1 MNNKIVCGIGV
12 LLIALTGNSQQLT
25 IKQQDSAFLT
35 HPFKEKVQAFKKSLS
50 KSFVNFNGS
59 GLSLYGAM
67 SLNQQNIND
76 KALVAPINYI
86 YDEVN
91 SSIFKPGYTGGFRI
105 DGIYKEKHR
114 YSFSLAL
121 NRVVAGNHYV
131 YKHGL
136 SPFIEDFTHF
146 KADYK
151 FTTISIAAHYK
162 KLLPIN
168 DMSKYKFYAIAGPS
182 LDYKISSISKEQ
194 LLNGAGNRAFF
205 NADLGAEF
213 DNKGYYILYAHYK
226 LGANLLHSTVP
237 VQMNR
242 FELGMSIKAKD
253 LF

>member
-1 MNNKIVCGIGV
+1 MIKTICFFVALLFTGV
-12 LLIALTGNSQQLT
+12 ASSQQLN
-25 IKQQDSAFLT
+25 IRQQDSLFLS
-35 HPFKEKVQAFKKSLS
+35 HPFKDKLQAIKNTLS
-50 KSFVNFNGS
+50 KSFLYFKGE

-67 SLNQQNIND
+67 SFNQQHIND
-76 KALVAPINYI
+76 KGIVAPVNYI
-86 YDEVN
+86 YDAVN
-91 SSIFKPGYTGGFRI
+91 SSMFKPGYTGGFRV

-114 YSFSLAL
+114 YTFTLAL
-121 NRVVAGNHYV
+121 NRVVAGNHYMNK
-131 YKHGL
+131 YSL

-146 KADYK
+146 KADNK

-168 DMSKYKFYAIAGPS
+168 GMRKYKFYAIAGPS
-182 LDYKISSISKEQ
+182 LDYKISTITKEQ
-194 LLNGAGNRAFF
+194 LLNGAGNRAFI
-205 NADLGAEF
+205 NVDIGAEF

-226 LGANLLHSTVP
+226 LGANLFNSTVP